1 MKRALCLIGGA
12 TAFLLLTTLGGSTNG
27 ARHSS
32 TRRRRLTASDKF
44 PIVPVP
50 PSTHTNQHHR
60 REEEEDDDSR
70 SSSHRHR
77 PHPSYLNQSVVNSP
91 SRQHH
96 RQLYHSTNGT
106 FHNLVLL
113 LRFADHTG
121 RTLPSQTDIE
131 RLYNSNDVIPPLPTE
146 KTNSPTID
154 MKDFGHD
161 DDDDDDDD
169 DVVPTGSVR
178 QFYEAIS
185 YNAFTIQTTVVDWI
199 TLSRPEAYYGNN
211 ENGFTKFK
219 DAIIEALNMLDN
231 GGGGAHSGP
240 PFDFTKFDLDSNGAL
255 DGFGVLHSGYGAE
268 FAGSDCYDTPDTNR
282 IWSHKGGLNW
292 SSSPEPNTNT
302 GQTQVV
308 SVNRFYVSSALRGK
322 CQSNIVRMG
331 VIVHELG
338 HYLGLPD
345 LYDETFT
352 GNGLGAYDFMSQ
364 SWGWDGSGMFPP
376 YPSAWSRVLLGWANV
391 KLIVSDGTYKLEQSA
406 TSNLVYKIDTG
417 YPTGEYL
424 LIENRQPVGFD
435 VMMEGPGG
443 IAIYH
448 IDNAIINGQ
457 NTRGY
462 PSPGTYW
469 PNNGNHYQVALLPA
483 DGNYDL
489 EKGGDNHGDDGDL
502 WHSGS
507 QLKELRSG
515 GSHPNTD
522 SYQGGTVKKTG
533 VRIYGFTHS
542 GKYMSFKVAGLGT
555 STAVDVGEATESVAI
570 SLEQQIMMM
579 TSKPTTLKPSTL
591 KPTTAVPT
599 SLPTNAPTTITTVEP
614 TPNPTGIPTLSPI
627 TSVPTEPPQPL
638 KFSPMPVT
646 MEPVTSELSTMPL
659 SSGATT
665 SVKDCP
671 YYPGLSL
678 GFAHCLNDCEQPT
691 FMRSNTMFEFRSP
704 IECCF
709 VHYEGSPS
717 CLIDSVLV
725 HESEETELVV
735 NVPSSLVGGDRTDAT
750 VVLDYPDKHTKSSA
764 SDYNS
769 DLHSKSSAS
778 MTEIIITPTDDTT
791 IHSDE
796 APNLE
801 FSGNDDLLLVG
812 RHDEILLKFDLTPFS
827 TLTGRKEYRAVLR
840 LYALTSSPSGGVVY
854 FTPSN
859 IWDETTVDWSSSPDA
874 NFIVG
879 NVGLVRQNTWVEVEL
894 TIPVTSDRVTTLRV
908 KPESSNHSWLAKF
921 SSKEN
926 SMGYPAPELRVI
938 L

>member
-1 MKRALCLIGGA
+1 MRQ
-12 TAFLLLTTLGGSTNG
+12 
-27 ARHSS
+27 
-32 TRRRRLTASDKF
+32 RRLTATTKLDDNNLDVI
-44 PIVPVP
+44 PMIPVP
-50 PSTHTNQHHR
+50 PSSTVVSSSTNDDGTIWNNAKRHHR
-60 REEEEDDDSR
+60 REEEEDDEDSSR
-70 SSSHRHR
+70 SSHTHR
-77 PHPSYLNQSVVNSP
+77 PHPSYLNQTIYLP
-91 SRQHH
+91 IRQQQH
-96 RQLYHSTNGT
+96 RQQQNQNQHRKLFHSTNGT

-113 LRFADHTG
+113 LRFADHTD
-121 RTLPSQTDIE
+121 RILPSQADIE
-131 RLYNSNDVIPPLPTE
+131 RLYNSNDVIPPLF
-146 KTNSPTID
+146 
-154 MKDFGHD
+154 MKDFD
-161 DDDDDDDD
+161 NDDDDD

-178 QFYEAIS
+178 LFYEAIS
-185 YNAFTIQTTVVDWI
+185 YNTFTIQTTVIDWI
-199 TLSRPEAYYGNN
+199 TLSHTEAYYGNS
-211 ENGFTKFK
+211 EHGFTKFK
-219 DAIIEALNMLDN
+219 DAIIEALNILDN
-231 GGGGAHSGP
+231 GDGGAHSGP
-240 PFDFTKFDLDSNGAL
+240 PFDFTKFDLDSNGAI
-255 DGFGVLHSGYGAE
+255 DGFGILHSGYGAE
-268 FAGSDCYDTPDTNR
+268 FAGVDCYDTPDTSR
-282 IWSHKGGLNW
+282 IWSHKGGINW

-322 CQSNIVRMG
+322 CQSNIVRIG

-364 SWGWDGSGMFPP
+364 SWGWDGLGFPP

-391 KLIVSDGTYKLEQSA
+391 KLIVSDGTYKVEQSA
-406 TSNLVYKIDTG
+406 TSNIVYKIDTG

-435 VMMEGPGG
+435 VKMEGQGG

-457 NTRGY
+457 NSRGY

-469 PNNGNHYQVALLPA
+469 PNNGKHYQVALLPA

-489 EKGGDNHGDDGDL
+489 EKGGDNHGDAGDL

-522 SYQGGTVKKTG
+522 SYQGGKVKKTG

-570 SLEQQIMMM
+570 SLEQQMM
-579 TSKPTTLKPSTL
+579 TSKPTTLKPITL
-591 KPTTAVPT
+591 KPTTTVPT
-599 SLPTNAPTTITTVEP
+599 SLPTNEPTTITFPSSESRVTVKP
-614 TPNPTGIPTLSPI
+614 TPNPTDIPTLSPI
-627 TSVPTEPPQPL
+627 TSVPTVPPQPL

-646 MEPVTSELSTMPL
+646 MKPITSKPSTMPL
-659 SSGATT
+659 SIGAAVAATT

-671 YYPGLSL
+671 YYPGLNF
-678 GFAHCLNDCEQPT
+678 GFAHCLNDCEQPK

-709 VHYEGSPS
+709 VHYEGRPS

-725 HESEETELVV
+725 HESEETEFVG
-735 NVPSSLVGGDRTDAT
+735 NAPSSLVGGDRTDST

-769 DLHSKSSAS
+769 DLHSKSSGLDLS

-812 RHDEILLKFDLTPFS
+812 RQDEILLKFDLTPFS

-854 FTPSN
+854 FTSSN
-859 IWDETTVDWSSSPDA
+859 IWDEASVDWSSSPEA

-879 NVGLVRQNTWVEVEL
+879 TVGLVRQNTWVEVEL
-894 TIPVTSDRVTTLRV
+894 TIPLTIDRVTTLRV

-926 SMGYPAPELRVI
+926 SMGYPAPELRII